1 MVASPPPS
9 IAALGG
15 GNPMYGF
22 LSGGGGDASEA
33 EKDGAR
39 KGRGMGKSRLRKK
52 IKRHTL

>member
-1 MVASPPPS
+1 
-9 IAALGG
+9 
-15 GNPMYGF
+15 MYGF